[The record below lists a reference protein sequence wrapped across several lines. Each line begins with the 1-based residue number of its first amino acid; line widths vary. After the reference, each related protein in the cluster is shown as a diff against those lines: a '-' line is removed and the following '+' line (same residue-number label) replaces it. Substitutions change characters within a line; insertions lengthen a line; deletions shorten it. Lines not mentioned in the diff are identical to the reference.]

1 MYTRN
6 YYPDT
11 SDKINLPENYDGT
24 AFIDRNPESDVDE
37 GVSVSFNEQFDKVA
51 QGGDTFRF
59 FGVDTGDEHQ
69 SLLGGVGVIFG
80 VLAAGQTRPV
90 DLSLRKLFAVGDNVD
105 RETAGSMGGDLDM
118 AFFDGIHVVDDLRHA
133 DAPPIRARIAFFDFA
148 LNQIFTKFFIVV
160 HSYLSLKIFFL
171 LHRVI

>member
-51 QGGDTFRF
+51 DAKAEKGEESIQASITKLPFLSGLFGQNFQIQGLKIPKMGT
-59 FGVDTGDEHQ
+59 EEI
-69 SLLGGVGVIFG
+69 LI
-80 VLAAGQTRPV
+80 LAAAV
-90 DLSLRKLFAVGDNVD
+90 FLFFSKNGDK
-105 RETAGSMGGDLDM
+105 ES
-118 AFFDGIHVVDDLRHA
+118 
-133 DAPPIRARIAFFDFA
+133 A
-148 LNQIFTKFFIVV
+148 LLLLLLLFI
-160 HSYLSLKIFFL
+160 S
-171 LHRVI
+171 